1 MVSADFN
8 SVGSNP
14 SIGAVGSTPSRSR
27 HMADVLSQ
35 ITNGCRIEITSHDTD
50 RVK

>member
-1 MVSADFN
+1 VVSADFN

-27 HMADVLSQ
+27 HMADVLSRV
-35 ITNGCRIEITSHDTD
+35 TYGCRIEITLQDTD

>member
-27 HMADVLSQ
+27 QTADICCQGKKQVEL
-35 ITNGCRIEITSHDTD
+35 
-50 RVK
+50 